1 MTRKA
6 RTGRVIVALV
16 AYAAALTAVA
26 WRQSTA
32 WETMQEIDRL
42 SRELVVAD
50 DEREEM
56 ARVLLGLEDR
66 RWVVEE
72 AGRRL
77 GLRPP
82 SEEEVVI
89 VSGTLR

>member
-1 MTRKA
+1 MNRRAK
-6 RTGRVIVALV
+6 TGRVVVAMV

-32 WETMQEIDRL
+32 RVTMAEIDRL
-42 SRELVVAD
+42 SRQLVVVAD
-50 DEREEM
+50 QREEL
-56 ARVLLGLEDR
+56 AREVLGLEDR
-66 RWVVEE
+66 RRLVEE

-89 VSGTLR
+89 ASGRSR